1 MARPNPELID
11 ILRKT
16 AKRLQKSP
24 AYQWGH
30 MGSCNCGHLAQVIT
44 DLDKKEIHQRAMMR
58 CGDWSEQLNDY
69 CPHSGLPLD
78 KVITVM
84 LEKGLDPDDLKHLER
99 LSDQEVLRR
108 LPEGKEYPS
117 HNNRHD
123 VILYFNT
130 WADLLEDRLLEKIK
144 LPAIETCMETA
155 AFI

>member
-16 AKRLQKSP
+16 AKRLKKSP
-24 AYQWGH
+24 EYQWGH
-30 MGSCNCGHLAQVIT
+30 MGSCNCGHLAQEIT

-58 CGDWSEQLNDY
+58 YGDWSEQLNDY

-84 LEKGLDPDDLKHLER
+84 LEKGLDPDDLRHLER
-99 LSDQEVLRR
+99 LSDQKVLRR
-108 LPEGKEYPS
+108 LPEAKRYPS
-117 HNNRHD
+117 HNNRND

-130 WADLLEDRLLEKIK
+130 WADLLEEQLIETIR
-144 LPAIETCMETA
+144 LPAMDYQLEIIA
-155 AFI
+155 SS